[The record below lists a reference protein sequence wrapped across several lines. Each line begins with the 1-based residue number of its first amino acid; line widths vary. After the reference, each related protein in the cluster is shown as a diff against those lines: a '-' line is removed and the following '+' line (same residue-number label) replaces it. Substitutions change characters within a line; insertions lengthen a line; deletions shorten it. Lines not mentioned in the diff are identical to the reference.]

1 MLNDTW
7 LALRV
12 LGLEPCW
19 SVERVLSQASGP
31 SNWQHGELY
40 LTPSKLAAVRY
51 ACGGAKYGGELLT
64 FCKTA
69 VESLR
74 ELDQLRADCLIQGAK
89 NVAGFLKGTNSPAL
103 LVEFSDVKV
112 ADLSAERPRDDVLK
126 ALRSLANEDI
136 RGALGSDERVREI
149 VGQQTNFRLTNGCGF
164 VKHVFEVIV
173 EDIDNPT
180 SVFSLKE
187 IRDSELWD

>member
-1 MLNDTW
+1 MDNTTQFVPFPLFHGTSSHFLAAFKLGTTPSRWPYKDEALNLLNDTW

-126 ALRSLANEDI
+126 ALRSLANDYT
-136 RGALGSDERVREI
+136 RGSRIG
-149 VGQQTNFRLTNGCGF
+149 
-164 VKHVFEVIV
+164 
-173 EDIDNPT
+173 
-180 SVFSLKE
+180 
-187 IRDSELWD
+187 